1 MLINGFTIINN
12 ARMPFFIDT
21 EKIGYVY
28 PWQGSDHYRKNGDRS
43 FSNGYEVRI
52 YLNVNGK
59 NFEIGGNDTVFIN
72 RVPVENDCTA
82 NALKILEYIQTIMML
97 ERKDPP
103 LELLQENKTEKT
115 PRKKRK

>member
-1 MLINGFTIINN
+1 MLINGFTSINN
-12 ARMPFFIDT
+12 ARMPFFIDS

-28 PWQGSDHYRKNGDRS
+28 PWQGSDYYRKNGNRS
-43 FSNGYEVRI
+43 FNNGNEVRI
-52 YLNVNGK
+52 YLCVEGK

-103 LELLQENKTEKT
+103 MELIQEQAK
-115 PRKKRK
+115 PKKKKSK